1 MMVSKSP
8 MQSMVDMIRANP
20 AIANNPQMQAYLDV
34 LESGDS
40 EKGKELANN
49 LLDTYG
55 MTKEDA
61 LAQAKAFFHI
71 M

>member
-1 MMVSKSP
+1 MMPAISP
-8 MQSMVDMIRANP
+8 IQSMVNMIRANP
-20 AIANNPQMQAYLDV
+20 AIADNPQMQAYIDV

-40 EKGKELANN
+40 KRGEELANN
-49 LLDTYG
+49 LLETYG

-71 M
+71 S

>member
-1 MMVSKSP
+1 MTASNPIQAMVS
-8 MQSMVDMIRANP
+8 MIRANP
-20 AIANNPQMQAYLDV
+20 AISDNPQMQSYLDV

-40 EKGKELANN
+40 KRGEELANN

-61 LAQAKAFFHI
+61 LAQAKAFFNI
-71 M
+71 S

>member
-1 MMVSKSP
+1 MPAINP
-8 MQSMVDMIRANP
+8 MQAMVNMIKANP
-20 AIANNPQMQAYLDV
+20 AIADNPQMQAYIDV

-40 EKGKELANN
+40 RRGEELANN
-49 LLDTYG
+49 LLSTYG

-71 M
+71 S